1 MARARIL
8 LLLCLALL
16 APVSMMAAGSTL
28 STGTALAAGSPEV
41 RGPSTMVSG
50 VYLVTFHLN
59 ILSTLPAGSTITCR
73 ARIAPNPAGLDLRN
87 QQPGANILGAAGQTT
102 VTGPTATCAAEIPFA
117 WTLARGQDG
126 LATAQDGMVLS
137 YEIDAVSN
145 SGSVPLLVRRS
156 AGQSVGA
163 LLPASSDSLSLNLA
177 F

>member
-1 MARARIL
+1 MARARVP

-16 APVSMMAAGSTL
+16 APSYT
-28 STGTALAAGSPEV
+28 LAAGATLTSGAVLAAGTPEL

-73 ARIAPNPAGLDLRN
+73 ARLAPNPAGLDLRN
-87 QQPGANILGAAGQTT
+87 QQPGANTAGAAGQTT

-117 WTLARGQDG
+117 WTLATGQG
-126 LATAQDGMVLS
+126 GIVLS

-145 SGSVPLLVRRS
+145 SGSVPLLVRSS

-163 LLPASSDSLSLNLA
+163 AFPASSASLSLNLA

>member
-1 MARARIL
+1 MARTRIP

-16 APVSMMAAGSTL
+16 APVSALAAGA
-28 STGTALAAGSPEV
+28 ALAAGSPEV
-41 RGPSTMVSG
+41 RGPSATVSG

-73 ARIAPNPAGLDLRN
+73 ARITPNSAGLDLRN
-87 QQPGANILGAAGQTT
+87 PNQSVTPAAAAGQAT

-117 WTLARGQDG
+117 WTLASGQDG
-126 LATAQDGMVLS
+126 LATGQGGMVLS

-145 SGSVPLLVRRS
+145 SGTVPLLVRSS
-156 AGQSVGA
+156 AGQSIGV
-163 LLPASSDSLSLNLA
+163 LLPASGASLNLA